1 MARRRQGVSIKP
13 VIKSIQASQKA
24 VRAIR
29 KHAEVAERP
38 QIDLQLENLR
48 ALEHIAKA
56 MCRAEFL
63 PIFTEKR

>member
-1 MARRRQGVSIKP
+1 MARAARQVSFTPVISSIK
-13 VIKSIQASQKA
+13 ASQKA

-29 KHAEVAERP
+29 RHAEVAERP

-63 PIFTEKR
+63 PLFNVKR